1 MYNIS
6 TSLKNL
12 ETKMTLNSRQEA
24 FCRAYAGGAKGALA
38 ARQAGYGAAG
48 AASQASR
55 MLHNPEVA
63 ERIGEFHSEHAALRA
78 EAARELLDKL
88 EPVYQTG
95 LDAGDTGTVLQVV
108 ELQARIAGLIV
119 GGSILPRSGRS
130 GAAHLGA
137 ANTAYGSDRGHM
149 EFLALLDEEAD
160 AAAAENVPEC

>member
-1 MYNIS
+1 
-6 TSLKNL
+6 
-12 ETKMTLNSRQEA
+12 MTLNSRQEA
-24 FCRAYAGGAKGALA
+24 FCRAYAGGRQRGA
-38 ARQAGYGAAG
+38 GGAPGGLWRPG
-48 AASQASR
+48 AASQESR

-160 AAAAENVPEC
+160 AAAAAENVPEC